1 MDNISNTPGE
11 RKKDGKVKDGANLPQ
26 GGEEEA
32 ISEILEKSSNTPTK
46 GRSGVIDVA
55 KEEEKTDT
63 KGNSSMLG
71 GKL

>member
-32 ISEILEKSSNTPTK
+32 IPEIRQTCRIDTAEFAPTELI
-46 GRSGVIDVA
+46 RIVVITRKKK
-55 KEEEKTDT
+55 KE
-63 KGNSSMLG
+63 
-71 GKL
+71 